1 MYAGERMKFDDDEIK
16 KLIGNKIK
24 VYRQL
29 RVKTTRDMFIE
40 GVTEKYGTIEN
51 IEVGRSYPDL
61 EFLVKI
67 SNKYHVPLK
76 SFIDTGYRERKVSED
91 YGVFDGY
98 SENEIYEILKQ
109 LDVEKYRV
117 LRQLKVMDNMRC
129 KGDISW
135 GLYIESIGI
144 YLYNERVKK
153 NLSFEN
159 LSEMSGVAPKTIK
172 NIESRNNTGISV
184 KTLYRLCCAL
194 RIPID
199 YVLAEKLDDKSEA
212 VRYMFTD
219 IFWDADERERVFLR
233 KYIKIAGE
241 YRKLY

>member
-1 MYAGERMKFDDDEIK
+1 MKFDDDEIK

-24 VYRQL
+24 VYRKL
-29 RVKTTRDMFIE
+29 RLKMTREKFID
-40 GVTEKYGTIEN
+40 GVTDRYGSIEN
-51 IEVGRSYPDL
+51 IEIGKSYPDL
-61 EFLVKI
+61 EFLIKV
-67 SNKYHVPLK
+67 SNKYHVPVK

-98 SENEIYEILKQ
+98 SENEIYQILKQ
-109 LDVEKYRV
+109 LGVEKYRV
-117 LRQLKVMDNMRC
+117 LRQLKVMDNMKC
-129 KGDISW
+129 KDDISW
-135 GLYIESIGI
+135 DLYIESIGI

-159 LSEMSGVAPKTIK
+159 LSEMSGVAPKTIM
-172 NIESRNNTGISV
+172 NIESRNNMGISV

-212 VRYMFTD
+212 VRYMFAD
-219 IFWDADERERVFLR
+219 IFGDVDERERVFLR

-241 YRKLY
+241 YRKMY